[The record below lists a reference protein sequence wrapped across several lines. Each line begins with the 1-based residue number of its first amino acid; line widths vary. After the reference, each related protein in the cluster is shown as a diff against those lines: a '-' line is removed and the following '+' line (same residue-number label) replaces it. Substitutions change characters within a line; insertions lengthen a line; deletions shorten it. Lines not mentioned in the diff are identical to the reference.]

1 LATNT
6 TAQRKVLANIP
17 WTPLALFAALVIVTF
32 LISPNFFQIANISN
46 VLRQS
51 AIVGVIAVGMTFVIL
66 TAGIDLSV
74 GSTVGLTAIAAALL
88 INQGLPIPLVV
99 LILLLIGAA
108 VGAINGFVIAVLG
121 IQPFIATLATLVAIR
136 GLGLRITDG
145 APQQFIGQ
153 GFLFEFFG
161 GGGIGP
167 IPGPL
172 IVFAILAIIGWC
184 VLRYLPFGRYIYA
197 VGGSRE
203 AARLSGVKTRRVILM
218 AYVISGMC
226 AAVAGWMTAA
236 RLSTAEPTAGTL
248 LELDAI
254 TAVVIGGTSLM
265 GGVGGIGGTVAGALL
280 LAVIANVM
288 NLMGISPFDQQIVR
302 GLVIIVAVII
312 TSTAIV
318 SRIRRGTTRRS
329 SGAGERNPGA
339 A

>member
-1 LATNT
+1 MANT
-6 TAQRKVLANIP
+6 ANNSAQRRILANIP
-17 WTPLALFAALVIVTF
+17 WTPIVLFSALVIVTF
-32 LISPNFFQIANISN
+32 LISPNFFQVANITN
-46 VLRQS
+46 VLRAS

-88 INQGLPIPLVV
+88 INQGLPVPLVV

-108 VGAINGFVIAVLG
+108 VGAVNGFFIAVLG
-121 IQPFIATLATLVAIR
+121 IQPFIATLAMLVAIR
-136 GLGLRITDG
+136 GLGLRITAG
-145 APQQFIGQ
+145 TPQQFIGQ
-153 GFLFEFFG
+153 GFLFDFFG
-161 GGGIGP
+161 SGGIGP
-167 IPGPL
+167 VPGPL
-172 IVFAILAIIGWC
+172 IVFVILAIIGWC
-184 VLRYLPFGRYIYA
+184 VLRYMPFGRYIYA

-203 AARLSGVKTRRVILM
+203 AARLSGVKTTRVILM
-218 AYVISGMC
+218 AYVISSVC

-265 GGVGGIGGTVAGALL
+265 GGIGGIGGTVAGALL

-302 GLVIIVAVII
+302 GLVIIIAVIL

-318 SRIRRGTTRRS
+318 SRIRSRITQRS
-329 SGAGERNPGA
+329 KEENPGA
-339 A
+339 T